1 MNIRSQIQN
10 RRRFISEPKSAGPGG
25 FFLVCLLSLVCHAL
39 FFISLF
45 FLNDFQ
51 FSAPKPKVVTVDLVT
66 FAPGPANAQTSGKSP
81 VPDEPASDNADNVNP
96 DALSQISSQPV
107 EPKEPEIPIIK
118 PEVSLKS
125 KPHNLKDLIAAREKE
140 PPKKEPPKEKSVEKR
155 KKQKEKAKKKLE
167 QDPAKAK
174 KEQAEKLEK
183 QRQAQLKN
191 ALARMKASVA
201 SRKNGAQGTNL
212 HGNGTGV
219 GAGAAGG
226 GGVGEATPLT
236 LYQMVIKSAIE
247 QNWVFNDA
255 MAGLNKD
262 LEVRIFIKILKS
274 GEIRDISFE
283 TRSGNNYLDESAK
296 KAIKRANPLPELPK
310 GMFSYELVLGF
321 SPRGLK

>member
-10 RRRFISEPKSAGPGG
+10 RRRFSSEPKSTGPGV

-39 FFISLF
+39 FFVGLF

-81 VPDEPASDNADNVNP
+81 VPDESASDNADNVNP
-96 DALSQISSQPV
+96 DALSQIPSQPA
-107 EPKEPEIPIIK
+107 EPREPEIPIIK

-140 PPKKEPPKEKSVEKR
+140 PPKKEPPKEKSVEKK

-174 KEQAEKLEK
+174 KEQAAKLEK

-201 SRKNGAQGTNL
+201 SRKNGSQGTDSD
-212 HGNGTGV
+212 GN

-226 GGVGEATPLT
+226 GGGGEATPLM
-236 LYQMVIKSAIE
+236 LYQLKIQLAIQ
-247 QNWVFNDA
+247 QNWIFNDA
-255 MAGLNKD
+255 MAGLNQD

-274 GEIRDISFE
+274 GDIRDISFE
-283 TRSGNNYLDESAK
+283 TRSGNHYLDESAK
-296 KAIKRANPLPELPK
+296 KALQRANPLPELPK
-310 GMFSYELVLGF
+310 GMSSYELVLGF